1 MRYLNHLVNP
11 SFQGINRLFVFFF
24 ENEDDRTSHST
35 YYLPKV
41 EIKHCNFMMD
51 GKNVFGQQILKHM
64 KLLKEL
70 LLVKEIITQLFVC

>member
-70 LLVKEIITQLFVC
+70 LLVKEIITQLLVC